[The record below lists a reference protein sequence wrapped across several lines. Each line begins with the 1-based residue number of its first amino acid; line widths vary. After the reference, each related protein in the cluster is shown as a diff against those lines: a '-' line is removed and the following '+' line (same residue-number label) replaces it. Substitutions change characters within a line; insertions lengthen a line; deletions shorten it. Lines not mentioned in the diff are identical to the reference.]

1 MGELAWPKHRVL
13 AFEVKVL
20 IRLVLVW
27 NSCCFNKLQSASIQR
42 IELIV
47 LATVCGG
54 HRAQNGFRLPPGRL
68 LLLSSRE
75 RFDPTRILEIDV
87 IDVSGDAEPAAKRRK
102 TDVDGK

>member
-13 AFEVKVL
+13 AFEVKLNMEKVL

-27 NSCCFNKLQSASIQR
+27 NPCCLNKLQSASIQR

-47 LATVCGG
+47 LA
-54 HRAQNGFRLPPGRL
+54 AQNGFKLPPGRL

-87 IDVSGDAEPAAKRRK
+87 VDESGDDEPAAKRRK